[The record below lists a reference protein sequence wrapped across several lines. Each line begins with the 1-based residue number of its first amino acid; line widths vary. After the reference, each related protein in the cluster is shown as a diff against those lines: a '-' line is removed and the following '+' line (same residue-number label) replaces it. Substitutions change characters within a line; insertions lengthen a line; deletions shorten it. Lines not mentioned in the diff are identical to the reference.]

1 MLSWRGIGGVTVKCR
16 ICGKEIKKGKYC
28 SFCEMKSQILFK
40 GSVSDTVKKMAKG
53 EKSSA
58 KSK

>member
-1 MLSWRGIGGVTVKCR
+1 MSKCR
-16 ICGKEIKKGKYC
+16 ICGKEIEKGKYC
-28 SFCEMKSQILFK
+28 ILCEMKSQILFK
-40 GSVSDTVKKMAKG
+40 GSVSDTVKKMTKG

>member
-1 MLSWRGIGGVTVKCR
+1 MKCR
-16 ICGKEIKKGKYC
+16 ICGREIPTGKYC
-28 SFCEMKSQILFK
+28 FFCEMKVQILFK
-40 GSVSDTVKKMAKG
+40 GSVSDAVKKMTKG

>member
-1 MLSWRGIGGVTVKCR
+1 MSKCR
-16 ICGKEIKKGKYC
+16 ICGREILKGKYC
-28 SFCEMKSQILFK
+28 RLCEMKSQIIFK
-40 GSVSDTVKKMAKG
+40 GSVSDTVKKMTKG